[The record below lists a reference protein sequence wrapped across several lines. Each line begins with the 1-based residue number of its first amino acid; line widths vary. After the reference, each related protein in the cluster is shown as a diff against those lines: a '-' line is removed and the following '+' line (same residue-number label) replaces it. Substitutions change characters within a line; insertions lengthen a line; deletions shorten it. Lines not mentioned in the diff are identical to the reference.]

1 MPSAMESSPALRKK
15 APKKSPGVNGVALK
29 NSPSPQVTKI
39 PKGSPIPVPVPVSAL
54 HASKDASPDPKSRPE
69 FTSSAR
75 GPTPKDNSPR
85 NLPVPP
91 QYASPQQGED
101 YPGAPPRRR
110 SQTHNQISDN
120 DLERKNQ
127 SLQSQVENLRNVLKD
142 TRNELAQSKSRV
154 DSVQKSIKIMEKNSE
169 HVEKELKVRNI
180 EFHDQQ
186 SRLQIVEAENENM
199 KATLDANE
207 AQMRIAKLEDLLAK
221 ERRNNEK
228 LTANLTSVEAKLTAE
243 MQEQEA
249 NFSVKRREFEESR
262 QKLQR
267 QYEEAKRV
275 HAELETKKGNKLQTQ
290 QEELLQFQ
298 EEQLHQLELDRTTR
312 EAELKELIA
321 DLEGELEKERTYKNS
336 RVQELEKE
344 LAQSRAKE
352 AEAEKKA
359 LKSAQKEKECRQ
371 KSEDLKHKLGDL
383 TEENEERCL
392 ELQAREQAFEDDKA
406 ALLSDIRELQ
416 AQVEDM
422 KRQRQAA
429 EAGKSEKEEEIDEL
443 MKRLE
448 EKEEESMLRMRE
460 CEERER
466 RARHEVEQA
475 HEREEETRRRIE
487 EECEKLREEMGKSGD
502 DLSKYQETARSQ
514 EQKITN
520 LEKQLDELTVDG
532 QTREGKQLELEEK
545 ISETA
550 ESLKNAIKAGL
561 EKEALYDQTQ
571 EHLIEKEKQI
581 QELNAWVNEK
591 KEKYRALKAH
601 KQELVEDLEVA
612 KRWKEEHLKKSGADR
627 EKLANE
633 LKSAEKKIE
642 ESEKARIAK
651 EKEGHANVEALRKEK
666 DAIISE
672 LQARV
677 ASADEK
683 EGEIMKTMRQREA
696 ADEEKQAEISEYEQ
710 LLKDNEDIVLE
721 LKKEIQELDTKAE
734 AAEKRVRELEYLQS
748 DERLDIERE
757 EIERTEAL
765 SKVLSMWQKDF
776 SDYNKWKEALEPLE
790 SDLEDML
797 SDLDEKLAILEI
809 VDDEEERIELQ
820 TSMVSKYSPRVGQKC
835 SSLSTLIEGTIK
847 ESRLLHLYIRK
858 SQDARDSER
867 LQLDDLSRITEEKDT
882 LQKRYDD
889 LHNMKLHA
897 DKELNI
903 VLDMRDQLE
912 AAFKEH
918 KVETENTLLRL
929 EDEKNDLEGT
939 AEKLERHSMRLER
952 EKADA
957 EEKLESL
964 RLELRRLTEKAEEK
978 SKEDMMAKLQKELLE
993 AKEESRALQA
1003 LIQTF
1008 EKEGNHHQQVSD
1020 ILNVDLKKTEDS
1032 LTETRSYVE
1041 HYRGKV
1047 ATLRQEKVKD
1057 QEEISHIG
1065 TDLAESLEREKRL
1078 KDECQ
1083 LQKQEIEES
1092 MTRLRKETQYSEDL
1106 RNSLQRALDEKM
1118 ELESKLGRAKKF
1130 YDEHRDQLGLMP
1142 SPSSSTSQLS
1152 KGRHNTQLSSDEGT
1166 STTSSF
1172 GRRVASP
1179 TQNLASS
1186 PSNDG
1191 FLPKGGSAHTQSQ
1204 PHKSKSNMCKSRQ
1217 QTPMRRRPQSS
1228 PSTEEPPECHQQ

>member
-1 MPSAMESSPALRKK
+1 M
-15 APKKSPGVNGVALK
+15 
-29 NSPSPQVTKI
+29 
-39 PKGSPIPVPVPVSAL
+39 
-54 HASKDASPDPKSRPE
+54 
-69 FTSSAR
+69 
-75 GPTPKDNSPR
+75 
-85 NLPVPP
+85 
-91 QYASPQQGED
+91 
-101 YPGAPPRRR
+101 
-110 SQTHNQISDN
+110 
-120 DLERKNQ
+120 
-127 SLQSQVENLRNVLKD
+127 
-142 TRNELAQSKSRV
+142 
-154 DSVQKSIKIMEKNSE
+154 
-169 HVEKELKVRNI
+169 
-180 EFHDQQ
+180 
-186 SRLQIVEAENENM
+186 
-199 KATLDANE
+199 
-207 AQMRIAKLEDLLAK
+207 AKLVK
-221 ERRNNEK
+221 ENNWNWRK
-228 LTANLTSVEAKLTAE
+228 
-243 MQEQEA
+243 
-249 NFSVKRREFEESR
+249 
-262 QKLQR
+262 
-267 QYEEAKRV
+267 
-275 HAELETKKGNKLQTQ
+275 
-290 QEELLQFQ
+290 
-298 EEQLHQLELDRTTR
+298 
-312 EAELKELIA
+312 
-321 DLEGELEKERTYKNS
+321 
-336 RVQELEKE
+336 
-344 LAQSRAKE
+344 
-352 AEAEKKA
+352 
-359 LKSAQKEKECRQ
+359 
-371 KSEDLKHKLGDL
+371 
-383 TEENEERCL
+383 
-392 ELQAREQAFEDDKA
+392 
-406 ALLSDIRELQ
+406 
-416 AQVEDM
+416 
-422 KRQRQAA
+422 
-429 EAGKSEKEEEIDEL
+429 
-443 MKRLE
+443 
-448 EKEEESMLRMRE
+448 
-460 CEERER
+460 
-466 RARHEVEQA
+466 
-475 HEREEETRRRIE
+475 
-487 EECEKLREEMGKSGD
+487 
-502 DLSKYQETARSQ
+502 
-514 EQKITN
+514 
-520 LEKQLDELTVDG
+520 
-532 QTREGKQLELEEK
+532 K

-571 EHLIEKEKQI
+571 ENLIEKEKQI

-591 KEKYRALKAH
+591 KEKYRALKPH

-633 LKSAEKKIE
+633 LKSAKKKIE

-809 VDDEEERIELQ
+809 VDDEEERIELR

-1008 EKEGNHHQQVSD
+1008 EKEGNHHQQ
-1020 ILNVDLKKTEDS
+1020 
-1032 LTETRSYVE
+1032 

-1130 YDEHRDQLGLMP
+1130 YDEHRDQLGFMP

-1228 PSTEEPPECHQQ
+1228 PSTEEPPECH